1 MVINYY
7 FTKFVIY
14 FNGFRFNKQK
24 GKYIIMENLITLENV
39 SKTYGNKC
47 VLDNINLKI
56 VRGQNL
62 AIIGDN
68 GTGKSTL
75 LRIIAGLS
83 GLSSGKRIL
92 CTNGDK
98 LKIGYVPDRF
108 PKLNF
113 TPYEYI
119 YYMGKIEGFS
129 QTYIDKC
136 SSELFQTFNIN
147 LMKDT
152 RIKYLSKGT
161 IQKVAVIQ
169 AFMSKPDIL
178 LLDEPLSG
186 QDNKSQ
192 KKFIEILQKFKTEE
206 SCIVLACHEMNLVDK
221 LTDEVITIEDG
232 KIISNIHNKD
242 NDYENMLIR
251 FKTCEGFDA
260 NMIKKFNGLLNIVEN
275 EQLVSV
281 LINKHYSDIAIS
293 KLLQMGCSIVSVN
306 EDNL

>member
-1 MVINYY
+1 
-7 FTKFVIY
+7 
-14 FNGFRFNKQK
+14 
-24 GKYIIMENLITLENV
+24 MENLITLENV
-39 SKTYGNKC
+39 SKIYGNKR
-47 VLDNINLKI
+47 VLDNVNLKI
-56 VRGQNL
+56 VKGQTL
-62 AIIGDN
+62 AIMGAN

-83 GLSSGKRIL
+83 NLSSGKRIL
-92 CTNGDK
+92 CDKGDK

-119 YYMGKIEGFS
+119 HYMGKIEHLS
-129 QTYIDKC
+129 QMYIDKY
-136 SSELFQTFNIN
+136 SSELFQTFNIDS
-147 LMKDT
+147 MKNT

-169 AFMSKPDIL
+169 AFISKPDIL

-192 KKFIEILQKFKTEE
+192 EMFIDILQKFKTEE
-206 SCIVLACHEMNLVDK
+206 ICIVLACHEMNLVDK
-221 LTDEVITIEDG
+221 LADNAITIEGG
-232 KIISNIHNKD
+232 KIIDNIHNKN

-251 FKTCEGFDA
+251 FKSTGEFDV
-260 NMIKKFNGLLNIVEN
+260 NIIKKFSGLLNIIQN
-275 EQLVSV
+275 ERLVSV

-293 KLLQMGCSIVSVN
+293 KLLQMGYSIVSVN
-306 EDNL
+306 ESEL

>member
-1 MVINYY
+1 MYGNFMVVSYY
-7 FTKFVIY
+7 FTEVVISLD
-14 FNGFRFNKQK
+14 GFHFNKQK
-24 GKYIIMENLITLENV
+24 GKYIIMESLITLENV
-39 SKTYGNKC
+39 SKIYGNKC

-83 GLSSGKRIL
+83 SLSSGKRIL

-119 YYMGKIEGFS
+119 YYMAKLEGFS

-136 SSELFQTFNIN
+136 SSELFQTFNID

-178 LLDEPLSG
+178 LLDEPLIG
-186 QDNKSQ
+186 NIFNIIVALAIALIYAMILIIL
-192 KKFIEILQKFKTEE
+192 FIK
-206 SCIVLACHEMNLVDK
+206 C
-221 LTDEVITIEDG
+221 
-232 KIISNIHNKD
+232 
-242 NDYENMLIR
+242 
-251 FKTCEGFDA
+251 
-260 NMIKKFNGLLNIVEN
+260 IKK
-275 EQLVSV
+275 
-281 LINKHYSDIAIS
+281 
-293 KLLQMGCSIVSVN
+293 KLF
-306 EDNL
+306 

>member
-1 MVINYY
+1 
-7 FTKFVIY
+7 
-14 FNGFRFNKQK
+14 
-24 GKYIIMENLITLENV
+24 MESLITLENV
-39 SKTYGNKC
+39 SKIYGNKC
-47 VLDNINLKI
+47 VLDNINLKT

-83 GLSSGKRIL
+83 SLSSGKRIL

-113 TPYEYI
+113 TQYEYI

-136 SSELFQTFNIN
+136 SSELFQTFNTD

-161 IQKVAVIQ
+161 IQKVAAIQ

-178 LLDEPLSG
+178 LLDEPLIG
-186 QDNKSQ
+186 NI
-192 KKFIEILQKFKTEE
+192 FNIIVALA
-206 SCIVLACHEMNLVDK
+206 IVLIYAMILIILFIKCMKKK
-221 LTDEVITIEDG
+221 L
-232 KIISNIHNKD
+232 
-242 NDYENMLIR
+242 
-251 FKTCEGFDA
+251 F
-260 NMIKKFNGLLNIVEN
+260 
-275 EQLVSV
+275 
-281 LINKHYSDIAIS
+281 
-293 KLLQMGCSIVSVN
+293 
-306 EDNL
+306 